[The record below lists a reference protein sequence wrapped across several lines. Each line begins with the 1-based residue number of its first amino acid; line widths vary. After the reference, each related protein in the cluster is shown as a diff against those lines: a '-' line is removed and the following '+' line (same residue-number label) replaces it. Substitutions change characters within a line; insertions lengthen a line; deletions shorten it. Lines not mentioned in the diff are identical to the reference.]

1 MPVDSYSPWES
12 ASSRDGG
19 FSATGTGHRPNW
31 RTLGDARIRE
41 RTDCTVVAVE
51 RDGTV
56 LTDTGPEF
64 RLHSGDELVI
74 AGTDDGTNRFV
85 RPFP

>member
-1 MPVDSYSPWES
+1 M
-12 ASSRDGG
+12 
-19 FSATGTGHRPNW
+19 
-31 RTLGDARIRE
+31 
-41 RTDCTVVAVE
+41 VAVE